1 MSNIPFIQIENL
13 NFSYEDENRKMA
25 VLKNLSLTIEKGSF
39 VAILGHNGSGKSTLA
54 KLLNLMLIPDSGR
67 IVIDGVDITD
77 DNLDED
83 TLYEIRRR
91 IGMVFQNPDNQLV
104 ATVVE
109 EDIAFGPENLGVK
122 PEEIRRR
129 VDEAMETLGITE
141 YAKHSPA
148 KLSGGQ
154 KQRVA
159 IAGVIAMMPECI
171 VFDEATAMLDPK
183 GRSEVMDAITMLN
196 REKGITVIHIT
207 HNMEEAVLA
216 DRVVVIHDGEIV
228 KDGTPREVFSDV
240 EGLVKRELDVP
251 QVTQLFHMLAKR
263 GYSVNSDVLTEE
275 EALKAFAD
283 LCARK

>member
-1 MSNIPFIQIENL
+1 
-13 NFSYEDENRKMA
+13 MA
-25 VLKNLSLTIEKGSF
+25 VLKNLNLTIEKGSF

-54 KLLNLMLIPDSGR
+54 KLLNLMLLPDSGR
-67 IVIDGVDITD
+67 ILIDGVDITD
-77 DNLDED
+77 ENLSED
-83 TLYEIRRR
+83 ALYEIRRR

-109 EDIAFGPENLGVK
+109 EDIAFGPENLGVEPK
-122 PEEIRRR
+122 EIRRR
-129 VDEAMETLGITE
+129 VDEAMELLGISE

-159 IAGVIAMMPECI
+159 IAGVIAMLPECV

-183 GRSEVMDAITMLN
+183 GREEVMNAITMLN

-216 DRVVVIHDGEIV
+216 DRVIVIHDGEIV
-228 KDGTPREVFSDV
+228 KDGTPRSVFSDV
-240 EGLVKRELDVP
+240 EGLVSRELDVP
-251 QVTQLFHMLAKR
+251 QVTQLFHLLKTR
-263 GYSVNSDVLTEE
+263 GISVTTDVLTEE
-275 EALKAFAD
+275 EAVKAFVD
-283 LCARK
+283 LYPEKNHGK

>member
-1 MSNIPFIQIENL
+1 MSKIPFIQIENL
-13 NFSYEDENRKMA
+13 NFSYEDVNRKMA
-25 VLKNLSLTIEKGSF
+25 VLKNVNLSIEKGSF
-39 VAILGHNGSGKSTLA
+39 VAVLGHNGSGKSTLA

-67 IVIDGVDITD
+67 ILIDGVDITD
-77 DNLDED
+77 ENLDED
-83 TLYEIRRR
+83 ALYEIRRR

-109 EDIAFGPENLGVK
+109 EDIAFGPENLGVEPK
-122 PEEIRRR
+122 QIRRR
-129 VDEAMETLGITE
+129 VDDAMELLGISE

-159 IAGVIAMMPECI
+159 IAGVIAMLPECI

-183 GRSEVMDAITMLN
+183 GRDEVMAAITMLN

-216 DRVVVIHDGEIV
+216 DRVIVIHDGEIV
-228 KDGTPREVFSDV
+228 KDGTPREVFVDV
-240 EGLVKRELDVP
+240 EGLVSKELDVP
-251 QVTQLFHMLAKR
+251 QVTQLFYLLKQR
-263 GYSVNSDVLTEE
+263 GFSVDTDVLTEE
-275 EALKAFAD
+275 EAVKAFVD
-283 LCARK
+283 LYSNK

>member
-1 MSNIPFIQIENL
+1 MSKIPFIQIENL
-13 NFSYEDENRKMA
+13 NFSYEDVNRKMA
-25 VLKNLSLTIEKGSF
+25 VLKNVNLSIEKGSF
-39 VAILGHNGSGKSTLA
+39 VAVLGHNGSGKSTLA

-67 IVIDGVDITD
+67 ILIDGVDITD
-77 DNLDED
+77 ENLDED
-83 TLYEIRRR
+83 ALYEIRRR

-109 EDIAFGPENLGVK
+109 EDIAFGPENLGVEPK
-122 PEEIRRR
+122 EIRRR
-129 VDEAMETLGITE
+129 VDDAMELLGISE

-159 IAGVIAMMPECI
+159 IAGVIAMLPECI

-183 GRSEVMDAITMLN
+183 GRDEVMAAITMLN

-216 DRVVVIHDGEIV
+216 DRVIVIHDGEIV
-228 KDGTPREVFSDV
+228 KVGTPREVFVDV
-240 EGLVKRELDVP
+240 EGLVSKELDVP
-251 QVTQLFHMLAKR
+251 QVTQLFYLLKQR
-263 GYSVNSDVLTEE
+263 GFSVDTDVLTEE
-275 EALKAFAD
+275 EAVKAFVD
-283 LCARK
+283 LYSKK

>member
-1 MSNIPFIQIENL
+1 MSKIPFIQIENL
-13 NFSYEDENRKMA
+13 NFSYEDVNRKMA
-25 VLKNLSLTIEKGSF
+25 VLKNVNLSIEKGSF
-39 VAILGHNGSGKSTLA
+39 VAVLGHNGSGKSTLA

-67 IVIDGVDITD
+67 ILIDGVDITD
-77 DNLDED
+77 ENLDED
-83 TLYEIRRR
+83 ALYEIRRR

-109 EDIAFGPENLGVK
+109 EDIAFGPENLGVEPK
-122 PEEIRRR
+122 QIRRR
-129 VDEAMETLGITE
+129 VDDAMALLGISE

-159 IAGVIAMMPECI
+159 IAGVIAMLPECI

-183 GRSEVMDAITMLN
+183 GRDEVMAAITMLN

-216 DRVVVIHDGEIV
+216 DRVIVIHDGEIV
-228 KDGTPREVFSDV
+228 KDGTPREVFVDV
-240 EGLVKRELDVP
+240 EGLVSKELDVP
-251 QVTQLFHMLAKR
+251 QVTQLFYLLKQR
-263 GYSVNSDVLTEE
+263 GFSVDTDVLTEE
-275 EALKAFAD
+275 EAVKAFVD
-283 LCARK
+283 LYSNK

>member
-1 MSNIPFIQIENL
+1 MSSIPFIQIENL
-13 NFSYEDENRKMA
+13 NFSYEDESRKMA
-25 VLKNLSLTIEKGSF
+25 VLKNISLNIEKGSF
-39 VAILGHNGSGKSTLA
+39 VAVLGHNGSGKSTLA

-67 IVIDGVDITD
+67 ILIDGVDITD
-77 DNLDED
+77 ENLDED

-109 EDIAFGPENLGVK
+109 EDIAFGPENLGIE
-122 PEEIRRR
+122 PLEIRRR
-129 VDEAMETLGITE
+129 VDEAMEMLGISE

-159 IAGVIAMMPECI
+159 IAGVIAMSPECI

-183 GRSEVMDAITMLN
+183 GRSEVMNAITMLN
-196 REKGITVIHIT
+196 REQGITVIHIT

-228 KDGTPREVFSDV
+228 KDASPKEVFSDV
-240 EGLVKRELDVP
+240 EGLVSRELDVP
-251 QVTQLFHMLAKR
+251 QVTQLFHILKKR
-263 GYSVNSDVLTEE
+263 GISVPEDVLTEE
-275 EALKAFAD
+275 EAVKALLD
-283 LCARK
+283 LHPIK

>member
-1 MSNIPFIQIENL
+1 MSKIPFIQIENL
-13 NFSYEDENRKMA
+13 NFSYEDVNRKMA
-25 VLKNLSLTIEKGSF
+25 VLKNVNLSIEKGSF
-39 VAILGHNGSGKSTLA
+39 VAVLGHNGSGKSTLA

-67 IVIDGVDITD
+67 ILIDGVDITD
-77 DNLDED
+77 ENLDED
-83 TLYEIRRR
+83 ALYEIRRR

-109 EDIAFGPENLGVK
+109 EDIAFGPENLGVEPK
-122 PEEIRRR
+122 EIRRR
-129 VDEAMETLGITE
+129 VDDAMELLGISE

-159 IAGVIAMMPECI
+159 IAGVIAMLPECI

-183 GRSEVMDAITMLN
+183 GRDEVMAAITMLN

-216 DRVVVIHDGEIV
+216 DRVIVIHDGEIV
-228 KDGTPREVFSDV
+228 KDGTPREVFVDV
-240 EGLVKRELDVP
+240 EGLVSKELDVP
-251 QVTQLFHMLAKR
+251 QVTQLFYLLKQR
-263 GYSVNSDVLTEE
+263 GFSVDTDVLTEE
-275 EALKAFAD
+275 EAVKAFVD
-283 LCARK
+283 LYSKK